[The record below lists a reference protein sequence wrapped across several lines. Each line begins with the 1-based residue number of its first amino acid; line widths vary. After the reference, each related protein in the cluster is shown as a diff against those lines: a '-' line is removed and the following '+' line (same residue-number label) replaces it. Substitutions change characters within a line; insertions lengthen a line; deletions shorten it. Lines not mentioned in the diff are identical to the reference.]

1 MDKILEWEEEIRQ
14 RCIEQNID
22 ITGCHILFN
31 IGSSFYFLGEK
42 ITGISE
48 SKDGKWI
55 CIPIHDEDA
64 EECYGEYMYKP
75 QCFEV
80 RFALSTYLSTGS
92 MIKLA
97 TIWCL
102 EKTRG

>member
-1 MDKILEWEEEIRQ
+1 MDKIFEWEEEIHQ
-14 RCIEQNID
+14 RCLEQNID
-22 ITGCHILFN
+22 ITDCYILFN
-31 IGSSFYFLGEK
+31 IGGAFYFAGEI

-55 CIPIHDEDA
+55 CIPVHDEEA
-64 EECYGEYMYKP
+64 EECYDEYIYKP

-80 RFALSTYLSTGS
+80 RSILSTYLSTGS

-102 EKTRG
+102 EKL

>member
-1 MDKILEWEEEIRQ
+1 MDRILEWEEEIRQ
-14 RCIEQNID
+14 RCIKQNID
-22 ITGCHILFN
+22 VTDCYILFN
-31 IGSSFYFLGEK
+31 IGSSFYFAGEK

-48 SKDGKWI
+48 SKDRKWI

-64 EECYGEYMYKP
+64 EECFGEYIFKP

-80 RFALSTYLSTGS
+80 RLVVSTYLSTGS
-92 MIKLA
+92 MIKLV

-102 EKTRG
+102 EKN